1 VLTTLLW
8 AGVNKLAED
17 VAKDDD
23 DDDDMLI
30 EGETSWAGIVAE
42 CFEARNDAAT
52 LSL

>member
-23 DDDDMLI
+23 DDDDM
-30 EGETSWAGIVAE
+30 EGDAGIVA
-42 CFEARNDAAT
+42 EARNDAAT